1 MDIIT
6 DEAVAQAVADAL
18 RARGCDLLRVPP
30 ETLAAMTRAVAS
42 AMSPTALLP
51 QTETVVQPCQDSQ
64 LADRPSH
71 ATAQRL
77 GPRDVAE

>member
-1 MDIIT
+1 MDIT
-6 DEAVAQAVADAL
+6 DEAVAEVVADAL

-51 QTETVVQPCQDSQ
+51 QTETVVQPSEESE
-64 LADRPSH
+64 LTDRPTH

-77 GPRDVAE
+77 GPCDVAE